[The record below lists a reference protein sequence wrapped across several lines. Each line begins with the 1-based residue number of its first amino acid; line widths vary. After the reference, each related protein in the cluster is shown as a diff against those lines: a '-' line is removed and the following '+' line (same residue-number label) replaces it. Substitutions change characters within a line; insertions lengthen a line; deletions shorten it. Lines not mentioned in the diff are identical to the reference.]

1 MREELKSKNTIINI
15 LLENIFSNKKSFSSY
30 EKLKDNYK
38 NNVQGNQFVTPK
50 RYSLKNGN
58 KTQDNEINITQNRYE
73 VLSDSDENDTKGCNN
88 DDDELSNNVTT
99 SISSRQVN
107 LGNNDVKKDQ
117 HKHKSKT
124 KKRNEKGRSVTVVDG
139 DSIVKKVKGWELSIK
154 DDLFVVRYF
163 PGANADDTE
172 SYIKP
177 TLKNKP
183 KRIIIHCETNDLKN
197 STPQSIAK
205 NIL

>member
-30 EKLKDNYK
+30 EKLEDNYK

-107 LGNNDVKKDQ
+107 LGNNDIKKI
-117 HKHKSKT
+117 
-124 KKRNEKGRSVTVVDG
+124 NM
-139 DSIVKKVKGWELSIK
+139 SIK
-154 DDLFVVRYF
+154 ARQEREMKRVVV
-163 PGANADDTE
+163 
-172 SYIKP
+172 
-177 TLKNKP
+177 LQWLL
-183 KRIIIHCETNDLKN
+183 ET
-197 STPQSIAK
+197 P
-205 NIL
+205 

>member
-107 LGNNDVKKDQ
+107 LGNNDIKKI
-117 HKHKSKT
+117 
-124 KKRNEKGRSVTVVDG
+124 NM
-139 DSIVKKVKGWELSIK
+139 SIK
-154 DDLFVVRYF
+154 ARQEREMKRVVV
-163 PGANADDTE
+163 
-172 SYIKP
+172 
-177 TLKNKP
+177 LQWLL
-183 KRIIIHCETNDLKN
+183 ET
-197 STPQSIAK
+197 P
-205 NIL
+205 

>member
-1 MREELKSKNTIINI
+1 M
-15 LLENIFSNKKSFSSY
+15 
-30 EKLKDNYK
+30 KDNYK

-107 LGNNDVKKDQ
+107 LGNNDIKKI
-117 HKHKSKT
+117 
-124 KKRNEKGRSVTVVDG
+124 NM
-139 DSIVKKVKGWELSIK
+139 SIK
-154 DDLFVVRYF
+154 ARQEREMKRVVV
-163 PGANADDTE
+163 
-172 SYIKP
+172 
-177 TLKNKP
+177 LQWLL
-183 KRIIIHCETNDLKN
+183 ET
-197 STPQSIAK
+197 P
-205 NIL
+205 